1 MSRVL
6 DRRQVLRGASLAGGG
21 LALSAYMPAWAQPVS
36 AGIAKPLPTVSG
48 EDITLKVAHQ
58 MMMIDGRQSH
68 AIGIN
73 GTVPAPLI
81 RLREGQN
88 VRLHVVNELDE
99 ETSIHWHG
107 LLLPFQMDGVPGS
120 PSRHSGALDLHLRVP
135 DHPKRD
141 LLVSQPFRASG
152 AGGTLRPDPDRSEES
167 RSRAVR
173 SRACDRA
180 VRPQLPSP
188 ALPL

>member
-6 DRRQVLRGASLAGGG
+6 DRRQVLRGATLAGSG

-48 EDITLKVAHQ
+48 DDITLKVAHQ

-81 RLREGQN
+81 LAIFKGEIGSSLLRSSACARG
-88 VRLHVVNELDE
+88 RTCAS
-99 ETSIHWHG
+99 TS
-107 LLLPFQMDGVPGS
+107 
-120 PSRHSGALDLHLRVP
+120 
-135 DHPKRD
+135 
-141 LLVSQPFRASG
+141 
-152 AGGTLRPDPDRSEES
+152 
-167 RSRAVR
+167 
-173 SRACDRA
+173 
-180 VRPQLPSP
+180 
-188 ALPL
+188 

>member
-6 DRRQVLRGASLAGGG
+6 DRRQVLRGATMAGGG
-21 LALSAYMPAWAQPVS
+21 LALSAYMPAWAQSVS

-48 EDITLKVAHQ
+48 EDITLRVAHQ
-58 MMMIDGRQSH
+58 KMMIDGRESH

-88 VRLHVVNELDE
+88 VRLHVVNDLDE

-107 LLLPFQMDGVPGS
+107 LLVPFQMDGVPGIS
-120 PSRHSGALDLHLRVP
+120 FPGIPARSTFTYEFPIIQSGTYWYHSH
-135 DHPKRD
+135 
-141 LLVSQPFRASG
+141 
-152 AGGTLRPDPDRSEES
+152 
-167 RSRAVR
+167 
-173 SRACDRA
+173 
-180 VRPQLPSP
+180 
-188 ALPL
+188 

>member
-36 AGIAKPLPTVSG
+36 AGIATPLPTVSG

-81 RLREGQN
+81 RLREGTLIFLLQL
-88 VRLHVVNELDE
+88 VDQSHVSPPGGGGAS
-99 ETSIHWHG
+99 SI
-107 LLLPFQMDGVPGS
+107 PPARFGVAVAPASVTLASPGS
-120 PSRHSGALDLHLRVP
+120 GVLTLWNHSPYARRSAKNCL
-135 DHPKRD
+135 
-141 LLVSQPFRASG
+141 RAS
-152 AGGTLRPDPDRSEES
+152 TWRR
-167 RSRAVR
+167 
-173 SRACDRA
+173 
-180 VRPQLPSP
+180 
-188 ALPL
+188 

>member
-6 DRRQVLRGASLAGGG
+6 DRRQVLRGATLAGSG

-48 EDITLKVAHQ
+48 DDITLKVAHQ

-81 RLREGQN
+81 RLW
-88 VRLHVVNELDE
+88 RLKSH
-99 ETSIHWHG
+99 
-107 LLLPFQMDGVPGS
+107 
-120 PSRHSGALDLHLRVP
+120 RC
-135 DHPKRD
+135 
-141 LLVSQPFRASG
+141 AS
-152 AGGTLRPDPDRSEES
+152 A
-167 RSRAVR
+167 RSR
-173 SRACDRA
+173 
-180 VRPQLPSP
+180 P
-188 ALPL
+188 

>member
-99 ETSIHWHG
+99 GTSIHWHG
-107 LLLPFQMDGVPGS
+107 LLLPLS
-120 PSRHSGALDLHLRVP
+120 
-135 DHPKRD
+135 K
-141 LLVSQPFRASG
+141 
-152 AGGTLRPDPDRSEES
+152 
-167 RSRAVR
+167 
-173 SRACDRA
+173 
-180 VRPQLPSP
+180 
-188 ALPL
+188 